1 MQGQS
6 VEQLAAGLQAA
17 MRAEHQGY
25 HFYTMAMKTTE
36 DEKGRDIFSQLAE
49 EEKEHLAFLRKQ
61 YKSIVETGLPNTTV
75 DLGKP
80 LDLSGASP
88 IFSDRIRAR
97 LGSAHF
103 EMTALSVGIQLELD
117 AVRVYTRFAD
127 DAAVPA
133 VEKFYREL
141 AEWERGH
148 YKALLAQE
156 ESLKEDYWSGNG
168 FAPF

>member
-6 VEQLAAGLQAA
+6 VEQLAGGLQAA

-36 DEKGRDIFSQLAE
+36 DEKGRDIFAQLAA
-49 EEKEHLAFLRKQ
+49 EEKEHLAFLERQ
-61 YKSIVETGLPNTTV
+61 YKSIIETGQPSASAS
-75 DLGKP
+75 LGTP
-80 LDLSGASP
+80 LNLTGPSP

-97 LGSAHF
+97 LSSAHF

-117 AVRVYTRFAD
+117 AVRVYSGFAD
-127 DAAVPA
+127 DATDPA

>member
-25 HFYTMAMKTTE
+25 HFYTMAAKSTE
-36 DEKGRDIFSQLAE
+36 DEKGREIFAQLAE
-49 EEKEHLAFLRKQ
+49 EEKEHLAFLKKQ
-61 YKSIVETGLPNTTV
+61 YKSIVETGLPNATL

-80 LDLSGASP
+80 LELSGSNP
-88 IFSDRIRAR
+88 IFSNRIRAR
-97 LGSAHF
+97 LGDAHF
-103 EMTALSVGIQLELD
+103 EMTALAVGIQLELD
-117 AVRVYTRFAD
+117 AVRIYSGFAD
-127 DAAVPA
+127 TAADPA

-141 AEWERGH
+141 AAWEQGH

-156 ESLKEDYWSGNG
+156 TTLKEDYWSSNG